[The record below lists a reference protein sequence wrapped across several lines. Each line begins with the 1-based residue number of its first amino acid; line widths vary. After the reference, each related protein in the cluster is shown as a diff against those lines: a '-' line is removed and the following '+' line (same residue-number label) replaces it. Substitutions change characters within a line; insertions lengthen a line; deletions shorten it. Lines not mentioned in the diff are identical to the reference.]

1 MSEVYPSFDKVF
13 ESYYSRYSA
22 GCFAPGDVIKFKRAD
37 MIKSEHF
44 KSLQANLKDQLIA
57 MVDASE
63 SGDAVIVVNGV
74 SVSGLDS
81 YDIAEP
87 ATITIG
93 FSQGGG
99 RIVNLITIP
108 GMLGEFMVIQSDGIN
123 LNNLIPANAVK
134 NYDEQNRVVIKT
146 LDLNAQNKEYQKGTT
161 GEIDKNTF
169 KLKV

>member
-13 ESYYSRYSA
+13 ESYYSRFSA

-37 MIKSEHF
+37 LIKSEHF
-44 KSLQANLKDQLIA
+44 KSLQPNLRDQLIA
-57 MVDASE
+57 MVDASN

-81 YDIAEP
+81 FDISKP

-99 RIVNLITIP
+99 RIVNLVTIP
-108 GMLGEFMVIQSDGIN
+108 GMLGEFMEIQDNGVN
-123 LNNLIPANAVK
+123 LNNLIPANAVR
-134 NYDEQNRVVIKT
+134 NFDETNKVKIEIIDMNKQE
-146 LDLNAQNKEYQKGTT
+146 KEYQRSSVGN
-161 GEIDKNTF
+161 IDKHTF
-169 KLKV
+169 NFK